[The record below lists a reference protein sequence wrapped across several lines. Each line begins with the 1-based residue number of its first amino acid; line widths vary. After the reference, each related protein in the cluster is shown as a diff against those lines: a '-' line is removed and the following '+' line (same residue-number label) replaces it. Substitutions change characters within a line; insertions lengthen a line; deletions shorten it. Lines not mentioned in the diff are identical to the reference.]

1 MKIFMTA
8 TSLALSYGGPAICVP
23 RLARALAEAG
33 ADVSIWSANGKHSKT
48 FGSEGV
54 RTSTGENFQQSI
66 ARFGRPD
73 IIHDNGLW
81 LLHNHEIAHYARER
95 AIPRIVSLHGMLEP
109 WARKFKR
116 FKKGLAWH
124 LYQRRDLQIAGALHA
139 ASKEEAG
146 NLSRIGITAP
156 IVTIP
161 FGADALPRM
170 KVEEAWRWKEA
181 RASSGRRKVLF
192 LGRLHPVKGL
202 PNLIEAWANLRPEN
216 WQLVLAGPDEDNYRT
231 QLEKMVAA
239 RQLQKSIRFLGP
251 VSGETKTNLILG
263 ADLFVLPS
271 FQENFGM
278 AAAEALA
285 GGVPAIT
292 TTEAPWSMLPS
303 ANAGWHVAPT
313 VECLMQ
319 ALAEATGSKSSY
331 LSKMGLNAHRLM
343 TSAYSWGAVAARFLE
358 AYGDIVGHNPIEL
371 AELTFS
377 QERTVRRR
385 AEAVA
390 ASNT

>member
-33 ADVSIWSANGKHSKT
+33 ADVSVWSANGKHSKT

-54 RTSTGENFQQSI
+54 RISTGENFQQSI
-66 ARFGRPD
+66 AKFGRPD

-139 ASKEEAG
+139 ACKEEAE

-181 RASSGRRKVLF
+181 RAFSGRRKALF

-202 PNLIEAWANLRPEN
+202 PNLIEAWANLRPQN

-231 QLEKMVAA
+231 HLANMVAA
-239 RQLQKSIRFLGP
+239 RQLQKSIVFWGP
-251 VSGETKTNLILG
+251 VSGDTKTNLILG

-271 FQENFGM
+271 LQENFGM

-292 TTEAPWSMLPS
+292 TTEAPWSRLPE
-303 ANAGWHVAPT
+303 ANAG
-313 VECLMQ
+313 
-319 ALAEATGSKSSY
+319 
-331 LSKMGLNAHRLM
+331 
-343 TSAYSWGAVAARFLE
+343 
-358 AYGDIVGHNPIEL
+358 
-371 AELTFS
+371 
-377 QERTVRRR
+377 
-385 AEAVA
+385 
-390 ASNT
+390 